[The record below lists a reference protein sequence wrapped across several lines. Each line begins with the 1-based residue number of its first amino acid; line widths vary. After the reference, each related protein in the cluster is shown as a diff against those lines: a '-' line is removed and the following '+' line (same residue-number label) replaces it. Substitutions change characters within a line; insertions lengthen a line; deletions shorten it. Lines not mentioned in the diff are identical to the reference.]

1 MPSRREVM
9 AALGA
14 TGIATAAGCLG
25 GLSVD
30 PGTDESYAWPTGGA
44 DRRNSRAIPDG
55 VAPREDP
62 TVDWRVDL
70 ESAYATADPVVVD
83 GTVLATIGTDVV
95 AFDRTSG
102 DRRWSIDPNNEA
114 NTYRGAPTV
123 YEGLAYVPE
132 VDTVTARDLESGA
145 VEWSETFEAT
155 IGQGSLLVTD
165 DGENGRVFTAGGN
178 SLHALDA
185 GTGERLWEQELLGTP
200 EHSLA
205 KYTDYVYV
213 ATDGGELYAVDEW
226 GTVQWRRTVE
236 AGIRS
241 GPAVRSLDQSG
252 SEWGIAVVGGDGTVV
267 YFEPDGARAW
277 ETEIGGFGNDG
288 IAIAHETLLARSGPR
303 VFALNLADGSVRWR
317 LDLGESAHNPPI
329 VVGDTVY
336 VGGDRL
342 RAIDI
347 EGGIGVRS
355 YRTRHLR
362 FEYEPTGAVGF
373 VTAADSKLFVTT
385 NVFGTETE
393 TAELIVLS

>member
-1 MPSRREVM
+1 MPSRRELL

-14 TGIATAAGCLG
+14 TGIAAAAGCLG
-25 GLSVD
+25 GPSVD

-70 ESAYATADPVVVD
+70 ESAAAAADPVVTD
-83 GTVLATIGTDVV
+83 GTVLATTGTDVV
-95 AFDRTSG
+95 AFDRASG
-102 DRRWSIDPNNEA
+102 DRRWSIDPDNEA
-114 NTYRGAPTV
+114 HTYRGAPTV
-123 YEGLAYVPE
+123 YKELAYLSE
-132 VDTVTARDLESGA
+132 VNTVVARDLESGEI
-145 VEWSETFEAT
+145 EWSEAFEAT
-155 IGQGSLLVTD
+155 IGRGSLLVTD
-165 DGENGRVFTAGGN
+165 DGDNGRVFTAGGN
-178 SLHALDA
+178 ALHALDA

-200 EHSLA
+200 EYSLA

-213 ATDGGELYAVDEW
+213 VTDGGELYAVDEW

-241 GPAVRSLDQSG
+241 GPAVRSLDHGG

-267 YFEPDGARAW
+267 YFGPDGARRW
-277 ETEIGGFGNDG
+277 EAELGGFGDDG
-288 IAIAHETLLARSGPR
+288 IAIAHGTVLARSGSR
-303 VFALNLADGSVRWR
+303 VFALDPADGNVRWR
-317 LDLGESAHNPPI
+317 LDLGESASNPPI
-329 VVGDTVY
+329 IVGDTVY

-342 RAIDI
+342 RATDID
-347 EGGIGVRS
+347 GGIGVRS
-355 YRTRHLR
+355 YRARHLR

-385 NVFGTETE
+385 NVRGTGAD